1 MTTFNIVTEISPVA
15 LQENVDNIVH
25 HDSTGLLVLS
35 EVDKDDP
42 RPNQQMKYVAYR
54 PVNAQN
60 GVFEK
65 IGEVAF
71 QKGHPGSFGIN
82 GFTNEAVISLLID
95 RLLRLNDLM
104 PCEENIKAL
113 ARLQEVNLLLMSRSA
128 RMAASYQQS
137 SNLKEESANG
147 GS

>member
-1 MTTFNIVTEISPVA
+1 MTTFNIITEISPTA
-15 LQENVDNIVH
+15 LQENVENIVH

-35 EVDKDDP
+35 EIDKDDP
-42 RPNQQMKYVAYR
+42 RPNQQMKYIAYR

-65 IGEVAF
+65 LGEVAF

-95 RLLRLNDLM
+95 RLIRLNDLM
-104 PCEENIKAL
+104 PCGENVKAL
-113 ARLQEVNLLLMSRSA
+113 ARLQEANFLLMSRTA
-128 RMAASYQQS
+128 RIVATNDGL
-137 SNLKEESANG
+137 SNLKEESENG

>member
-1 MTTFNIVTEISPVA
+1 MTTFNIVTEISPTA

-35 EVDKDDP
+35 EIDKDDP

-65 IGEVAF
+65 LGEVAF

-104 PCEENIKAL
+104 PCEENIKVL

-128 RMAASYQQS
+128 RMASTYNDP
-137 SNLKEESANG
+137 SNPKEESVNG